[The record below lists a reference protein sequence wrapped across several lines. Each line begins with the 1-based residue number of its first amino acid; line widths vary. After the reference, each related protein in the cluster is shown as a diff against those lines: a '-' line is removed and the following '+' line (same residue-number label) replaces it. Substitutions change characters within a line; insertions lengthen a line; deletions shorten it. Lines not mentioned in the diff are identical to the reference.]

1 MEGRAGSRRAEA
13 GPGREVPPE
22 CGDKAGLGMIGAGQ
36 GGGRRGGSGPGGV
49 TRQSGDVGGAR
60 ACEGGVGGRARESGK
75 RGAVGGGAR
84 GQAGCGDRAGLE
96 AGSGLGR
103 RGGAR
108 YQAGVLR
115 QGAAGRKSLGPGRAW
130 RRGRVE
136 AWRGTRPEFGGK
148 TGRGG
153 GA

>member
-1 MEGRAGSRRAEA
+1 MKAGWE
-13 GPGREVPPE
+13 
-22 CGDKAGLGMIGAGQ
+22 AGLG
-36 GGGRRGGSGPGGV
+36 RVES
-49 TRQSGDVGGAR
+49 GAR
-60 ACEGGVGGRARESGK
+60 WEVGL
-75 RGAVGGGAR
+75 GAR
-84 GQAGCGDRAGLE
+84 LGVGDRAGLE